1 MLARCNVPL
10 RDLLKSKPRLS
21 MDKYPMVSP
30 QTGEVIAHLKFD
42 ARLAMPISELYRLF
56 LERHP
61 GQRKLIEDMSNKRFL
76 EGKDAAAPTPIV
88 VEGSKEDESRMYNE
102 LEILILK
109 LSNLVDVATDTKPSL
124 YTYFQLLGYPEKF
137 TNPVMNSADPVFN
150 EKFSFPMITNDHQ
163 IRLLE
168 RSPLHI
174 IIMDLKK
181 EENVDPSIDGFVGEV
196 TVSLAQLN
204 DGLINNDT
212 FSVRDRSGKKVADL
226 ELSIRWKHPLRKQ
239 RELGPRALGAID
251 VECLMNAF
259 SHGDL
264 YTGLVDYR
272 SFCRFIN
279 PPKSAKI
286 AIDFLRKFV
295 SKTSDKEGLSAKDVI
310 RGITGNSNE
319 MSEDEFLQKLLRL
332 DSEILPSDYTAL
344 FRFIDVLKVG
354 TVSVDQLIA
363 ILNLDEEVKIPAA
376 LQEKLFQ
383 RVNDLLMRSIVPI
396 TLFESEDRWGVDGC
410 ISRAEFKHGLR
421 KMGYQL
427 VDEEEAPEGESLLIN
442 HQLQSRG
449 ATPQRHELLDDT
461 TISDGNDEILIPL
474 GSHPEHHEMNGGGG
488 VETSKA
494 KILQDHKK
502 KQIEFKQRMSEVQVR
517 SQKTAANAG
526 ERAKLSD
533 GVDHPS
539 STELPPSSRRA
550 SPFDSQRM
558 DHIDLNPGDFK
569 QRQHRTTLANEDNGR
584 REYDQTLLDQS
595 ATKLQSTFRG
605 HISRKQGSS
614 TPRGSPQKKAPLKVS
629 EDGILIAEDS
639 LRFQL
644 ESNGARVVAD
654 LTKEFQV
661 VDSRRSGIVNKKQF
675 AFVLS
680 KVPALKLEPNDL
692 LAIMKYFD
700 KSSDCTDID
709 YNAFLGFCKY
719 RIPEKS
725 NVLMILDQMIITD
738 NNIEFMRT
746 MDSNGSGFMRRADML
761 RALTTFGYGHVGK
774 SDFLDMV
781 ALFETREEGLVNYLN
796 FSEFV
801 SENNISR
808 AFKDVENSLKA
819 MFTQGSLLD
828 WFKQIDSRN
837 EGVIGVERFRD
848 FLIGQGF
855 EMSKEMIMAIISDM
869 DTENLGVHFA
879 HFKGWATKVSRPHDV
894 AFHGD
899 LSNTDLKS
907 KAQKYVIWVNKR
919 GPAAIDHILQCF
931 LLYDWPKPPTG
942 FVRKSEFYRACYRA
956 GFVFT
961 ESELHKLS
969 SQFSN
974 DAYNKSSKVRYRDFL
989 DWCMVNPRDVTGSD
1003 SVHPKRPVD
1012 SSRNVTSLVMRCL
1025 EHQIKKGV
1033 DLLSVFG
1040 RFDSKVVGRISADEF
1055 CSALA
1060 DLGLSSVTQRDALD
1074 FAEIFKAAPGSNF
1087 IMYRRIITELLSKFD
1102 ENSGAADIDI
1112 VDSICNT
1119 LLKRRIPLT
1128 KVRDAL
1134 EHYDSKLTGT
1144 IRSEDVG
1151 TAFEDLRVVLRR
1163 QEIEALCNR
1172 YAAGDIYRLQYHP
1185 LLADLQSKIG
1195 DEELPLVV
1203 QVPTE
1208 IVTKIRG
1215 SLETLIIKGVDYCSE
1230 FERVSESVD
1239 GRVSQAE
1246 FKEAL
1251 LGRLNISLSSHELQV
1266 LASSFR
1272 DEKDPRRVHFLK
1284 MLHVCHPLTRPTNDY
1299 TLWSISETLR
1309 HKIRRRCDFNAPGEL
1324 RRPFNHFC
1332 KKMSKNITRES
1343 FAIGIRDIGIQLDT
1357 DQERDLFDMLAQRK
1371 DAQSVT
1377 YSEFKVFVC
1386 DPFHRDVL
1394 WNFTR
1399 AKKRSGVNERELV
1412 EAIKRMDT
1420 SDSGLITSQQCAKIL
1435 VKNGIE
1441 LSDADVNR
1449 LMVRFDSEEQQRFEI
1464 LEFVRFLRGD
1474 NDEDMAGGDRSD
1486 HDRLK
1491 DDAETRRYDRRQDDE
1506 DDMDDSA
1513 VLLSLRRAVKKK
1525 LAEGYTANEIF
1536 STFDPENRRTLDLA
1550 SLQSGAREYGV
1561 TISRLEARTILRKMG
1576 LAAGGVVDK
1585 TSFLISLGIEK
1596 DNSGARKASSRFND
1610 ASADDELMRRHEHRR
1625 PSDSSTTELKVS
1637 IINCALYSMQ
1647 GIQQILS

>member
-30 QTGEVIAHLKFD
+30 QTGEVIAHLTFD

-76 EGKDAAAPTPIV
+76 EGKDAAVPASIG
-88 VEGSKEDESRMYNE
+88 VEESKEDESRMYNE

-109 LSNLVDVATDTKPSL
+109 LSNLADVATDAKPSL

-137 TNPVMNSADPVFN
+137 TNPVMNSVDPVFN

-163 IRLLE
+163 MRLLE

-181 EENVDPSIDGFVGEV
+181 EEHDDPSSDGFVGEV
-196 TVSLAQLN
+196 TVSLAQLS

-226 ELSIRWKHPLRKQ
+226 DLSIRWKHPLRKQ

-251 VECLMNAF
+251 VECLMTAF

-264 YTGLVDYR
+264 YTGLVDYKR
-272 SFCRFIN
+272 FCRFIN
-279 PPKSAKI
+279 PPRSVKI

-295 SKTSDKEGLSAKDVI
+295 SKTSDKEGLGAKDVI
-310 RGITGNSNE
+310 RGITGNSHE
-319 MSEDEFLQKLLRL
+319 MNEDEFLQKLLRI

-344 FRFIDVLKVG
+344 FRFIDVPKVG

-376 LQEKLFQ
+376 LLEKLFQ
-383 RVNDLLMRSIVPI
+383 RVHDLLTRSIVPV

-427 VDEEEAPEGESLLIN
+427 VDDEEAPEGESLLIN
-442 HQLQSRG
+442 HQLQSDR
-449 ATPQRHELLDDT
+449 AVPQRHELLDDT
-461 TISDGNDEILIPL
+461 NISDGNDEILMPV

-494 KILQDHKK
+494 KILQDHQRS
-502 KQIEFKQRMSEVQVR
+502 QIEFKQRMSELQAR
-517 SQKTAANAG
+517 SQKAAANAAA
-526 ERAKLSD
+526 ERAISSD
-533 GVDHPS
+533 GVEHPS
-539 STELPPSSRRA
+539 STESPPNSRRA
-550 SPFDSQRM
+550 SPFDNERM
-558 DHIDLNPGDFK
+558 DHVDLNPGDFK
-569 QRQHRTTLANEDNGR
+569 QRHHSTTLANEDNGR
-584 REYDQTLLDQS
+584 REYDQIFLDQS

-605 HISRKQGSS
+605 HISRKKDSS
-614 TPRGSPQKKAPLKVS
+614 PPRGGPKKKAPLKVS

-644 ESNGARVVAD
+644 ESNGARVVVD
-654 LTKEFQV
+654 LTKEFQI
-661 VDSRRSGIVNKKQF
+661 VDSRRSGVVNKKQF

-692 LAIMKYFD
+692 LVIMKYFD
-700 KSSDCTDID
+700 RSSDCTDID

-761 RALTTFGYGHVGK
+761 RALTNFGYGHFGK
-774 SDFLDMV
+774 SDFLDMM

-796 FSEFV
+796 FSEYV
-801 SENNISR
+801 SENNMSR

-848 FLIGQGF
+848 FLIGEGF
-855 EMSKEMIMAIISDM
+855 EMSKEMIMAMISDM
-869 DTENLGVHFA
+869 DTENSGVHFA
-879 HFKGWATKVSRPHDV
+879 QFKAWAAKVSRPHDI

-899 LSNTDLKS
+899 LSNMELKS
-907 KAQKYVIWVNKR
+907 KAQKFISWINKR

-931 LLYDWPKPPTG
+931 LLYDWQKPPSG
-942 FVRKSEFYRACYRA
+942 FVRKVEFYRACYRA

-969 SQFSN
+969 SQFSD
-974 DAYNKSSKVRYRDFL
+974 DAHSKSVKVRYRDFL
-989 DWCMVNPRDVTGSD
+989 DWCMVNSKDVTGSD
-1003 SVHPKRPVD
+1003 GVHQKRPVD
-1012 SSRNVTSLVMRCL
+1012 QSRNLTSLIMRCL

-1040 RFDSKVVGRISADEF
+1040 RFDSKAVGRISADEF

-1060 DLGLSSVTQRDALD
+1060 DLGLSSVTQRDVLD

-1087 IMYRRIITELLSKFD
+1087 IMYRRIITELLQKFD

-1119 LLKRRIPLT
+1119 LLKRRIQLT
-1128 KVRDAL
+1128 KLRGAL

-1172 YAAGDIYRLQYHP
+1172 YSAGDIYRLQYHP

-1195 DEELPLVV
+1195 DEELPLVT
-1203 QVPTE
+1203 QVPAE

-1230 FERVSESVD
+1230 FERVSESID

-1251 LGRLNISLSSHELQV
+1251 LGRLKISLSSHEVQV

-1284 MLHVCHPLTRPTNDY
+1284 MLHVCHPLTRSAEDH

-1309 HKIRRRCDFNAPGEL
+1309 HKIRRRCDFNVPGEL
-1324 RRPFNHFC
+1324 RRPFSHFC
-1332 KKMSKNITRES
+1332 KKSLRKITRES
-1343 FAIGIRDIGIQLDT
+1343 FAVGIRDIGIQLDT
-1357 DQERDLFDMLAQRK
+1357 DQERDLFDTLARRK
-1371 DAQSVT
+1371 DAQTVT

-1394 WNFTR
+1394 WNFAR
-1399 AKKRSGVNERELV
+1399 AKKRAGVSERELV

-1420 SDSGLITSQQCAKIL
+1420 SDSGLITSQQCAKTL

-1441 LSDADVNR
+1441 LSDTDVNR

-1464 LEFVRFLRGD
+1464 TEFVKFVRGD
-1474 NDEDMAGGDRSD
+1474 DGEDVAGGDRSV

-1491 DDAETRRYDRRQDDE
+1491 DDPETRRHGRRQDDE
-1506 DDMDDSA
+1506 DDLDDSA

-1525 LAEGYTANEIF
+1525 LTEGYTANEIF
-1536 STFDPENRRTLDLA
+1536 STFDPENRRALDLA
-1550 SLQSGAREYGV
+1550 SLQSGAREYGIS
-1561 TISRLEARTILRKMG
+1561 ISRVEARTILRKMG

-1585 TSFLISLGIEK
+1585 TSFLVSLGIEK
-1596 DNSGARKASSRFND
+1596 DESDARRARRFD
-1610 ASADDELMRRHEHRR
+1610 DDDDELRRRYEHRR
-1625 PSDSSTTELKVS
+1625 PSESSPTELKVS
-1637 IINCALYSMQ
+1637 IIFFV
-1647 GIQQILS
+1647 ILRD